1 MPNELPEQKWLLKD
15 KISTIL
21 GKFCRL
27 LTAFDRCTL
36 NKGALFASEI
46 FPGDFE
52 MVAYRRVTLDRGECS
67 SRFDC
72 IKISALTEME

>member
-15 KISTIL
+15 RILATL
-21 GKFCRL
+21 GKFRRL

-46 FPGDFE
+46 VQGILKWSLTGGSHLIE
-52 MVAYRRVTLDRGECS
+52 VTACLN
-67 SRFDC
+67 
-72 IKISALTEME
+72 